1 MGSGHADLP
10 GQGLQLAMGRG
21 GSRAVISL
29 TQGQY
34 TLSILPPGATG
45 PSRSITLPSSGMAL
59 DLNMRFSPDG
69 KKLAVISQ
77 GRNVWL
83 LDTATLA
90 VLAKAGPFVD
100 STRTLAW
107 SADGRELAVGAGL
120 SGDGAITVFT
130 VK

>member
-1 MGSGHADLP
+1 MGSGQANLP
-10 GQGLQLAMGRG
+10 WQGLQLAMGRG

-34 TLSILPPGATG
+34 
-45 PSRSITLPSSGMAL
+45 TLPSSGMAL

-83 LDTATLA
+83 LDTATLS

>member
-1 MGSGHADLP
+1 M
-10 GQGLQLAMGRG
+10 
-21 GSRAVISL
+21 ISL

-34 TLSILPPGATG
+34 TLSILLPGATG
-45 PSRSITLPSSGMAL
+45 PSRSITLPGSGMAL

-83 LDTATLA
+83 LDTATLS